1 MEQIGMLVALA
12 RAGAYS
18 GYVRLSTTEL
28 GEMLGIS
35 QQAVSRRLRQLE
47 AQGYIVRD
55 IHPRGQRVK
64 LTPRGRRVISNL
76 YAELRG
82 IIGKAEAITIS
93 GKVCSGL
100 GEGSYYMS
108 LPGYLK
114 QFEQKLGFTPY
125 PGTLNLQLTTQED
138 VQLRQEL
145 AHLGGIVIEG
155 FEHEGRRLGDV
166 VCFRAEVGGYSAGV
180 VIPARTHHTLTT
192 LEVIAPVNLRRAL
205 GLRDGDV
212 VQVKVYV

>member
-1 MEQIGMLVALA
+1 MLVALA
-12 RAGAYS
+12 RAGAYR
-18 GYVRLSTTEL
+18 GYVSLSTTKL

-47 AQGYIVRD
+47 RQGYIVREL
-55 IHPRGQRVK
+55 HPRGQRLR
-64 LTPRGRRVISNL
+64 LTSRGRRVISNL
-76 YAELRG
+76 YAELREIVG
-82 IIGKAEAITIS
+82 RAEAITIS

-108 LPGYLK
+108 LPGYVK

-145 AHLGGIVIEG
+145 THLGGFVVEG
-155 FEHEGRRLGDV
+155 FEHEGRKLGDV
-166 VCFRAEVGGYSAGV
+166 LCFRAEIGGYRAGV

-192 LEVIAPVNLRRAL
+192 LELIAPVNLRRAL

-212 VQVKVYV
+212 VQVRVYV